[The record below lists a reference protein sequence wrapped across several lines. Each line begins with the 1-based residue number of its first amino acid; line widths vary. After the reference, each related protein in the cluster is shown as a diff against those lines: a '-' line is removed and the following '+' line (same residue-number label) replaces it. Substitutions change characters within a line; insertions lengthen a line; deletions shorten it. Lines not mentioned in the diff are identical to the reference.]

1 MPWTTPKT
9 WAAGEVLTAANLN
22 LYLRDNT
29 EMMGASRPHA
39 RIFQTATTT
48 LTTGVAGNV
57 LFDTESFDVGSLHST
72 SLNTDRMTI
81 STSGLYYFSAVVS
94 FAANATGYRRVQ
106 ILDNVGLQI
115 AVDTRAAFGT
125 FNAEVSLSGVAR
137 MLAGSWANVQAT
149 QTSGGNLA
157 TVATQTMFSCYWIG
171 PY

>member
-29 EMMGASRPHA
+29 EMMGASRPSA

-57 LFDTESFDVGSLHST
+57 LFDTETFDVGGLHST

-81 STSGLYYFSAVVS
+81 STGGLYLFQATVS
-94 FAANATGYRRVQ
+94 FASNATGYRRVS
-106 ILDNVGLQI
+106 IVNNSGGAI
-115 AVDTRAAFGT
+115 ATDTRVAFGT
-125 FNAEVSLSGVAR
+125 FNSEVNVVGVDR
-137 MLAGSWANVQAT
+137 MAPGQWVNVQAT

-157 TVATQTMFSCYWIG
+157 TVAGITSFSCYWIG
-171 PY
+171 PF